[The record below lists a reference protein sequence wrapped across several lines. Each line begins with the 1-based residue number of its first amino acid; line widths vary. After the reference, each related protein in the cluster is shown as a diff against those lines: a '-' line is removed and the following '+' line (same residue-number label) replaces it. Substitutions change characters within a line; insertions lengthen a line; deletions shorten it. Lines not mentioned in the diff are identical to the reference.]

1 MRWVYVHNWPSSPR
15 RCVVLCWAHWMQE
28 AGRAEGDQGAAGRS
42 GRLLSWERH
51 EQNHEHLYVWHS
63 SLTTEH
69 SHTENQISVDLIRQL
84 IIHVMGARFSR
95 FSWRYVVEEK
105 WEQLGGESASST
117 LGWWERDGDR
127 SAQSEDD
134 SALISLSMFLSLLDW
149 TSSFHLLGTAS
160 VCFQFS
166 NIIIQPQQLSYHHT
180 FIWLWSM
187 HLSQEI
193 HQEHCSAEVVVISLE
208 GVL

>member
-1 MRWVYVHNWPSSPR
+1 MCWVYVHNWPSSPR

-69 SHTENQISVDLIRQL
+69 SHTENQISVDLTCQL

-134 SALISLSMFLSLLDW
+134 SALISLHVSVSIRLNFLFP
-149 TSSFHLLGTAS
+149 SSWN
-160 VCFQFS
+160 CFCVFF
-166 NIIIQPQQLSYHHT
+166 NITIQPQQLSYHHK

-187 HLSQEI
+187 HLSQET
-193 HQEHCSAEVVVISLE
+193 HQEHCSAEVVVNSLE